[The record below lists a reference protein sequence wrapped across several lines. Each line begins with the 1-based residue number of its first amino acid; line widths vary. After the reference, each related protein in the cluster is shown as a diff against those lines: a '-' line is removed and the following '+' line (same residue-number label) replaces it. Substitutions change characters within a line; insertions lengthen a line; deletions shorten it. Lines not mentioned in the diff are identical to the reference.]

1 MKEAIRK
8 KIVLVSC
15 VALMFASCVLAQD
28 WPQWR
33 GPNRAGKLNG
43 FTAPQKWPA
52 ELAQKWRVTIG
63 FGDSTP
69 ALLGDKLYVSA
80 RQGEE
85 EVILCL
91 NAANRKELW
100 NNKYTVQAV
109 TGPASWHPGPRS
121 SPAVVNGKVVTLAGY
136 GSSDAAELGWEA
148 SGRNGVVVAGRTGS
162 AEAGF
167 EILKAGG
174 NAADAAVATLL
185 ALSVTDSDQFNFGSE
200 MGVLVYDAK
209 RGVVESISGVG
220 ETPAL
225 GTLEHYQEV
234 GGIKDDRI
242 GAMPVPAPVGVFC
255 TLLDRYGTMRFAEV
269 AAPALRL
276 LDRHERDWHAP
287 LARTIQRLIE
297 AEKDA
302 KDRRRGIRLVEDYF
316 YRGPIAR
323 EIDVWSRGNGGLIR
337 YTDMARHTA
346 RVEEPVSA
354 TYRGYAVYKCNTWTQ
369 GPWLLQA
376 LKLIEG
382 FDIKSMGYM
391 SADTIHLRVEASK
404 LALADRDV
412 YYGDPLFVDVPLKEL
427 FSREYNDMR
436 RPLIDMQQASMVQC
450 PGDPLG
456 GKALLDP
463 ERTKAGLRTAKS
475 GDDNDTTTCV
485 TADRWGNAV
494 AITPSGGG
502 PLAGDTGIR
511 TSGRLVQLNTFSG
524 HPNCIKPGKRP
535 RITLTP
541 SMVLKDG
548 KPVIIISVAGGDT
561 QDQGTLQMIINHLEF
576 GKTAPELVSGPRC
589 STGHLIGSFS
599 QLPPSLGGLTLG
611 TKTDPAVVE
620 ELKRR
625 GH

>member
-1 MKEAIRK
+1 MSRTRTSLFLAMMFFA
-8 KIVLVSC
+8 
-15 VALMFASCVLAQD
+15 ALTAHGGLDAEE
-28 WPQWR
+28 
-33 GPNRAGKLNG
+33 LN
-43 FTAPQKWPA
+43 
-52 ELAQKWRVTIG
+52 
-63 FGDSTP
+63 
-69 ALLGDKLYVSA
+69 
-80 RQGEE
+80 
-85 EVILCL
+85 
-91 NAANRKELW
+91 
-100 NNKYTVQAV
+100 
-109 TGPASWHPGPRS
+109 WH
-121 SPAVVNGKVVTLAGY
+121 
-136 GSSDAAELGWEA
+136 A
-148 SGRNGVVVAGRTGS
+148 SGKNGVVVAGRTGS

-167 EILKAGG
+167 EILKLGG

-185 ALSVTDSDQFNFGSE
+185 ALNVTDSDQFNFGSE

-225 GTLEHYQEV
+225 GTLERYQEV
-234 GGIKDDRI
+234 GGIKGKRLWP
-242 GAMPVPAPVGVFC
+242 MPVPAPLGVYC
-255 TLLDRYGTMRFAEV
+255 TLLERYGTMKFAQV
-269 AAPALRL
+269 AVPALRL
-276 LDRHERDWHAP
+276 LDRHEDNWHAD
-287 LARTIQRLIE
+287 LARTIRRLIE
-297 AEKDA
+297 AESQA
-302 KDRRRGIRLVEDYF
+302 KDRQRGIRMVADYF

-323 EIDVWSRGNGGLIR
+323 EIDAWSRANGGLIR

-354 TYRGYAVYKCNTWTQ
+354 TYRGYTVYKCNTWTQ

-427 FSREYNDMR
+427 YSREYNNMR
-436 RPLIDMQQASMVQC
+436 RPLIDMQQASMVQR

-463 ERTKAGLRTAKS
+463 ERTKAGLRTAKAS
-475 GDDNDTTTCV
+475 DDNDTTTCV
-485 TADRWGNAV
+485 TADGWGNAV

-502 PLAGDTGIR
+502 AVAGKTGIR
-511 TSGRLVQLNTFSG
+511 MSGRLVQLNTFPG
-524 HPNCIKPGKRP
+524 HPNCIEPGKRP

-548 KPVIIISVAGGDT
+548 KPVIVISVAGGDT
-561 QDQGTLQMIINHLEF
+561 QDQGALQMIINHLEF

-589 STGHLIGSFS
+589 TSGHLIGSFS
-599 QLPPSLGGLTLG
+599 QPPPGLGRLTLG

-620 ELKRR
+620 ELERR
-625 GH
+625 GHKIRLNDFWHMRTVITFDQKTGMMHGAGDPNPLPPPYVGDRALPRHAAAF